1 MPTIKEIAKA
11 SNVSVA
17 TVSNVINGTGR
28 ASEETKRIV
37 RKVIEELNYTPN
49 YVAKNLKM
57 KSTRSIGVI
66 AEDMTVFDMP
76 DIIDGITECCEQED
90 YQILLV
96 NLRLYKK
103 YEDLYYRDNR
113 HKEEV
118 HKVIDKLR
126 AKQVEGIIYVS
137 AHERLIDVIPE
148 DLPIPVAVAYGFTNK
163 AEIPSVVVNDLQGAE
178 ELVNY
183 LIGCGHTKIGVI
195 AGKKE
200 SVHTQSRLEGY
211 QRALFAGG
219 ILYDPGL
226 VLYGEWDR
234 ESGYRNTDFLLDKGC
249 GAIFCM
255 NDFMAGGTYDRLIER
270 GFQIG
275 KDIAVVGFD
284 NREMASYE
292 RPPLTTMGLPLHDI
306 GYRASELILGAL
318 QKREQERKE
327 GAHYMDCRL
336 LVRESVNR
344 VISEGNEKGQL

>member
-17 TVSNVINGTGR
+17 TVSNVINDKGR
-28 ASEETKRIV
+28 VGEETKRAV
-37 RKVIEELNYTPN
+37 LKVIEELNYTPN

-76 DIIDGITECCEQED
+76 DIIDGITECCEKED

-103 YEDLYYRDNR
+103 YEDQYYRDNR
-113 HKEEV
+113 HREEV
-118 HKVIDKLR
+118 HKEIDKLR
-126 AKQVEGIIYVS
+126 AKQVEGVIYVA

-183 LIGCGHTKIGVI
+183 LIGCGHRKIGVI

-200 SVHTQSRLEGY
+200 SIHTQSRLEGY
-211 QRALFAGG
+211 QRALFSGK
-219 ILYDPGL
+219 ILYDPEL

-234 ESGYRNTDFLLDKGC
+234 ESGRRNTDFLLDKGC
-249 GAIFCM
+249 SAIFCM

-306 GYRASELILGAL
+306 GYRASELIIGAL
-318 QKREQERKE
+318 QKRELGSAE
-327 GAHYMDCRL
+327 GPHYMDCRL
-336 LVRESVNR
+336 LIRESVNC
-344 VISEGNEKGQL
+344 IGGG